1 MGGRWCKPNKPWE
14 AVFNCWNLWRNECG
28 SAAEHPPHGAL
39 EPSKPQ
45 LGLLDPELVWDWLA
59 AEVKSTAVGSHV
71 GTKFGFCGELV
82 TRSWSRAWSCH
93 MLQRA
98 EATQNREGRH
108 FENFNE
114 DSSMKGLNFLRRPF
128 VLVSGEAGTRKSPD
142 YFPPLCLGAFQLLA
156 RCLFAWFNCTGF
168 VPAKTRHW
176 FWEEADRQCNEWCI
190 SMGHI
195 IHIYSCG

>member
-1 MGGRWCKPNKPWE
+1 MEVQQNTLR
-14 AVFNCWNLWRNECG
+14 R
-28 SAAEHPPHGAL
+28 AL

-59 AEVKSTAVGSHV
+59 AEVKSTAVGSLV

-168 VPAKTRHW
+168 VPAKTKNK
-176 FWEEADRQCNEWCI
+176 ALILGGDRQA
-190 SMGHI
+190 MQ
-195 IHIYSCG
+195 